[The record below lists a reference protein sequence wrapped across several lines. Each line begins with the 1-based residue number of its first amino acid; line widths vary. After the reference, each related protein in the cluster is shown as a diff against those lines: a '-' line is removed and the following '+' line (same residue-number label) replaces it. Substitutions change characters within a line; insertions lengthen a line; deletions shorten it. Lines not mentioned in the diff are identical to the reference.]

1 MNKLD
6 ILQNFKKSYYQF
18 YPFPHFEI
26 INAYNEKTYE
36 LLDKDYNL
44 FIDYFKKNEEFKLN
58 NVRMQICAKEFFE
71 SNIFKNSIWFD
82 FVKYHTS
89 IEFFDKIIDIFY
101 KDIINIYPNTAKLF
115 NKLDNNKFLGIRDL
129 KNSKD
134 YNFVIDCQPGI
145 NTPCTAEKAVRGPHV
160 DNPVELIG
168 GLFYLKKD
176 DDINLGGDLVIH
188 ENNKKKIY
196 FEGKAE
202 VKNVTSLNEYKVFK
216 YQKNHAVFFLNT
228 INSIHSITPRKV
240 TNNIRCLT
248 NIIIET
254 YKIEKKLFILN
265 NKNNLISKFSNL
277 ISKFKC

>member
-1 MNKLD
+1 M
-6 ILQNFKKSYYQF
+6 
-18 YPFPHFEI
+18 
-26 INAYNEKTYE
+26 
-36 LLDKDYNL
+36 
-44 FIDYFKKNEEFKLN
+44 
-58 NVRMQICAKEFFE
+58 
-71 SNIFKNSIWFD
+71 IWFD

-89 IEFFDKIIDIFY
+89 VEFFDKIIDIFY
-101 KDIINIYPNTAKLF
+101 KDIIKIYPNTAKLF
-115 NKLDNNKFLGIRDL
+115 DKLDNNKFLGIRDL

-176 DDINLGGDLVIH
+176 DNINLGGDLVIH

-202 VKNVTSLNEYKVFK
+202 VKNVTSLSEYKLFK
-216 YQKNHAVFFLNT
+216 YQKNHVVFFLNT

-254 YKIEKKLFILN
+254 YKNELGLFRMPRQKILSRILN
-265 NKNNLISKFSNL
+265 LIK
-277 ISKFKC
+277 

>member
-6 ILQNFKKSYYQF
+6 ILQNFKKSNYQIH
-18 YPFPHFEI
+18 PFPHFEI
-26 INAYNEKTYE
+26 INALNERTYKQ
-36 LLDKDYNL
+36 LDGDYNL
-44 FIDYFKKNEEFKLN
+44 FIYYFQKKKEFKQN

-89 IEFFDKIIDIFY
+89 VEFFDKIMDIFY
-101 KDIINIYPNTAKLF
+101 EDIIKIYPHITKLF

-145 NTPCTAEKAVRGPHV
+145 NTPCTEEKSVRGPHV
-160 DNPVELIG
+160 DNPVEIIG
-168 GLFYLKKD
+168 GLFYLKRDNDK
-176 DDINLGGDLVIH
+176 NLGGDLIIH
-188 ENNKKKIY
+188 ENNKNKIY

-202 VKNVTSLNEYKVFK
+202 VKNTASLSEYKIFK
-216 YQKNHAVFFLNT
+216 YRKNHAVFFLNT
-228 INSIHSITPRKV
+228 IYSIHSITPRKV

-254 YKIEKKLFILN
+254 YKNDFGLFKMPRQKIFSRIF
-265 NKNNLISKFSNL
+265 NLIK
-277 ISKFKC
+277 